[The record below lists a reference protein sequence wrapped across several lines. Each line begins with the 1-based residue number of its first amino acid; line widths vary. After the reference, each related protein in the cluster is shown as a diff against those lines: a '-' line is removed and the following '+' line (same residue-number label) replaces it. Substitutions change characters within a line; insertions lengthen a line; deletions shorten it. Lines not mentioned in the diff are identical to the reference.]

1 MNEEVQYQML
11 LLEHDLI
18 SKPCLSEAA
27 NEVKVSNSEKRETS
41 KYFITMFKDQSI
53 SPIIFRY
60 QHFLLKLLKKV
71 CTIISCFVLKDY

>member
-18 SKPCLSEAA
+18 SKPCLSEAV

-41 KYFITMFKDQSI
+41 KYFITIFK
-53 SPIIFRY
+53 
-60 QHFLLKLLKKV
+60 L
-71 CTIISCFVLKDY
+71 